1 MNETRFWS
9 MIDAA
14 WSDAGS
20 LKKSRQA
27 LAGGKSSEKEF
38 FAVMDAL
45 DEMIPA
51 LFEGLQELGR
61 EELLEFD
68 RILER
73 KLHELD
79 RSELQKFTDG
89 SDDGFLYARGFIV
102 ALGKSY
108 YDAVNADPSLATMD
122 SECEDI
128 CYLPYHV
135 YAERF
140 GEMPESGISRESRS
154 NPAGWEKE

>member
-1 MNETRFWS
+1 

-14 WSDAGS
+14 WAEAGS
-20 LKKSRQA
+20 LKKSRLA
-27 LAGGKSSEKEF
+27 LASGKSSEKDF

-51 LFEGLQELGR
+51 LFEALQELNR
-61 EELLEFD
+61 EDLLEFD

-73 KLHELD
+73 KLYEID
-79 RSELQKFTDG
+79 RSEIQKFTDG

-108 YDAVNADPSLATMD
+108 YDAINADPSLATMD
-122 SECEDI
+122 SECEDL
-128 CYLPYHV
+128 CYLPYHIFV
-135 YAERF
+135 ERF
-140 GEMPESGISRESRS
+140 GEMPESDVSRESGS
-154 NPAGWEKE
+154 NPDGWKEA